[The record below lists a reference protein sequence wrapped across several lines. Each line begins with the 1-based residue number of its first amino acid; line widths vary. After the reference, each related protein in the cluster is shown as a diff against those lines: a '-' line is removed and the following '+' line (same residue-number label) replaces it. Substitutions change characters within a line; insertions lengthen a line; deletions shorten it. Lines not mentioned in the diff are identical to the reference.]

1 MKKIFTLFA
10 LLPLMP
16 AAFGQI
22 TITVADAPMPTAPTE
37 FYSMI
42 GGTIASPT
50 VGNNLSWDYT
60 SYSGPVVTLDYAV
73 ETDAFFTSAGCDR
86 GLAGQDKHLNANL
99 VYYYTPKY
107 DFNSSGIY
115 EKGIDIAEQLYD
127 ISAFTG
133 TAGDSF
139 NVDAQRYILPTPS
152 IIREYPITLGSSWS
166 SVSRRTTDFR
176 LTLAAAGMTNAPC
189 THVYYAHRSDTI
201 VGWGKMKVYT
211 ASGPSAEYNVLMD
224 KITDYMVDS
233 FYVGGAP
240 APTALLSGFGLS
252 QGQQTDPANRYMF
265 LMKGTFAYL
274 ASIVYY
280 GDMTFTNVG
289 AININKSELPT
300 SVSSVQG
307 GTYSTVLF
315 PNPANG
321 NEVKLMI
328 NGPVKADS
336 YSITDMQGRVV
347 EQGSA
352 DMRQNILHVSYSA
365 GLPAGQYMLTVN
377 SGNSRIASETFTVV
391 R

>member
-10 LLPLMP
+10 MLPLMP

-22 TITVADAPMPTAPTE
+22 TITVADAPVPTAVSE
-37 FYSMI
+37 FYSRI
-42 GGTIASPT
+42 GGIITSPT
-50 VGNNLSWDYT
+50 VGNNISWDYT
-60 SYSGPVVTLDYAV
+60 SYSGPLVTLDYAV
-73 ETDAFFTSAGCDR
+73 ETDAFFTAAGCNR
-86 GLAGQDKHLNANL
+86 GLTGQDKHLNANL
-99 VYYYTPKY
+99 VYYYAPKY

-127 ISAFTG
+127 ISIYTG
-133 TAGDSF
+133 SAGDSF
-139 NVDAQRYILPTPS
+139 KVDEQRHILSTPS

-166 SVSRRTTDFR
+166 SVSRRITNFK
-176 LTLAAAGMTNAPC
+176 LTIADAGMSNTPC
-189 THVYYAHRSDTI
+189 THVYYAHRSDTV

-211 ASGPSAEYNVLMD
+211 ASGPSAEYDVLMD

-233 FYVGGAP
+233 FYVGSSPAP
-240 APTALLSGFGLS
+240 AALLSGFGLS
-252 QGQQTDPANRYMF
+252 QGQKTDAANRYMF
-265 LMKGTFAYL
+265 LIKGTFSYL

-280 GDMTFTNVG
+280 DDMTFTTVG
-289 AININKSELPT
+289 AININKSDLPA
-300 SVSSVQG
+300 SVSSVEG
-307 GTYSTVLF
+307 GTYTTVLF

-321 NEVKLMI
+321 NEVNLMI